1 MLGSKYLLA
10 SVLAGAVALGG
21 LAQAQGNRAPDIVE
35 ALPTP
40 GWWGGQVD
48 DLEAAL
54 KVAGDWC
61 RSVEDAGRFGT
72 ARSWALSDGTWAIG
86 AAVASN
92 PENARERRELQDTLR
107 MKANDRA
114 LRGLAICSLESE
126 QFGSMAVEGALYHFE
141 ASAIRA
147 ELSQAPRTKAYTTDS
162 GLAYTISLV
171 SGADVLSLEL
181 KGIEEMGLA
190 SLAAQGLL
198 VQAAEGP
205 GAIAKLI
212 EKALG
217 LDSSPPTI
225 EVAADRCAID
235 GDAAAA
241 AIVFEA
247 AGAITLDIDG
257 DSLERWAKLASLAGA
272 KDTLVATLAKAG
284 DQNSRVDILERHLR
298 EQGLSGLNLVIHD
311 RRQPAILFVLANRA
325 DNGLDLRNAFEALRS
340 PSGGV
345 REPGLSI
352 RLTGDVGVADSSHF
366 DPFRAGADVQVP
378 GEHPAWLLV
387 RSAESMDRR
396 LEQSGSRLRVESK
409 ERTAV
414 EEVIH
419 RAAIGRAAAL
429 NLWPEMSNGAVAT
442 AASSAGIRDAAVW
455 TVYLGDD
462 QWQVDFTLE
471 IDDLLR
477 EGSGR
482 EPFKAATTLGAG
494 MESHRAA
501 MDTAIT
507 RCMGKASSER
517 EAQML
522 LHLSLERGSLER
534 GEDEGSI
541 FTGTKPWVR
550 LPIEVHLDV
559 TVDGVTER
567 LSRSGWSRKV
577 FGGHDIEP
585 FVTSAAGELLAL
597 LLEGLPRAAAHALD
611 APSLL
616 LVTGSSL
623 ESMDVLLAAARGFGS
638 VTIVAPVGEEH
649 EPEDA
654 FVKLFWPGG
663 AVGLQRAL
671 DTMSEQ
677 TGWSGLSSLR
687 FEPAVPNVPTP
698 KK

>member
-1 MLGSKYLLA
+1 MLGSKSLLA
-10 SVLAGAVALGG
+10 FVLAGAVALGG
-21 LAQAQGNRAPDIVE
+21 LAQAQGNRAPDKVE
-35 ALPTP
+35 ALPIP

-61 RSVEDAGRFGT
+61 RSVEDAGRIGT

-92 PENARERRELQDTLR
+92 PESARERRELQDTLL

-162 GLAYTISLV
+162 GLAFTISLV

-198 VQAAEGP
+198 VQAVEGP

-247 AGAITLDIDG
+247 AGSITLDIDD
-257 DSLERWAKLASLAGA
+257 DSLARWAKLASLAGA
-272 KDTLVATLAKAG
+272 KGTLVATLAKAG
-284 DQNSRVDILERHLR
+284 DQNSRVDILARHLR
-298 EQGLSGLNLVIHD
+298 EQGLSGLHLLIHD

-325 DNGLDLRNAFEALRS
+325 DNGLALRNAFEALRS

-345 REPGLSI
+345 RQPGLSI
-352 RLTGDVGVADSSHF
+352 TLTGDVAVASSF
-366 DPFRAGADVQVP
+366 DPFSAGADVQVP
-378 GEHPAWLLV
+378 GAHPAWLLV
-387 RSAESMDRR
+387 RSAEGMDRR
-396 LEQSGSRLRVESK
+396 LEQIGSRLRVESK
-409 ERTAV
+409 EGIAV
-414 EEVIH
+414 EEVIR

-429 NLWPEMSNGAVAT
+429 NLWPELSSGAVAT

-455 TVYLGDD
+455 AVYLGDA
-462 QWQVDFTLE
+462 QWQVDFSLE

-482 EPFKAATTLGAG
+482 EPFKATTILGAG
-494 MESHRAA
+494 MGAHRAA

-507 RCMGKASSER
+507 RCRGKASSER

-534 GEDEGSI
+534 VEDKGAN
-541 FTGTKPWVR
+541 FTGTKPWMR

-559 TVDGVTER
+559 TVDGVTDR

-585 FVTSAAGELLAL
+585 FVTSAADELLAL
-597 LLEGLPRAAAHALD
+597 LLEGLPRAVAHALD

-638 VTIVAPVGEEH
+638 VTIVDPVGEEH
-649 EPEDA
+649 ETEDA
-654 FVKLFWPGG
+654 LVKLFWPGG

-677 TGWSGLSSLR
+677 AGWSGLSSLR
-687 FEPAVPNVPTP
+687 LEPAVPNVPTP
-698 KK
+698 K